1 MKARQQGAISA
12 CLALVALTS
21 SGRPASSDAEDA
33 LKSAAVWGF
42 LRYSEW
48 PPTSDSR
55 ITVGVLGRS
64 DFAQVLRQTLEG
76 KTVQNRPVRVVD
88 FRFDPHC
95 CQLIYF
101 ATDRAAEIKHA
112 LENEPPNVL
121 TIGEDDRFMD
131 FGGTVR
137 LFVDDGHIAFE
148 TSLDALA
155 HCGIK
160 INPSLLRLGQIRERG
175 RKKAAQ

>member
-1 MKARQQGAISA
+1 V
-12 CLALVALTS
+12 CLALMALAS
-21 SGRPASSDAEDA
+21 SGRPASSDAEDV

-48 PPTSDSR
+48 PPTSDNG

-76 KTVQNRPVRVVD
+76 KTVQNRPVHVVD
-88 FRFDPHC
+88 FRSDPRC
-95 CQLIYF
+95 CQVIYF
-101 ATDRAAEIKHA
+101 ATDRAPDIRHA
-112 LENEPPNVL
+112 LENEPRHVL
-121 TIGEDDRFMD
+121 TIGEDDRFID
-131 FGGTVR
+131 YGGTVR

-160 INPSLLRLGQIRERG
+160 ISASLLRLGQIRERG